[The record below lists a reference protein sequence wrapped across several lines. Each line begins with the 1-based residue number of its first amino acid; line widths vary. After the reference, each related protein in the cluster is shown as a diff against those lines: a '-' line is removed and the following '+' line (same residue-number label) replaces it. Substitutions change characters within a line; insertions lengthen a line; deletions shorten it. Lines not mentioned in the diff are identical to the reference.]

1 MGLRFTM
8 IGTVCGAAASV
19 VVLVLM
25 SLIFAS
31 GEPSTGGAAG
41 AEAGAFLLAT
51 IAGLPFSLVFV
62 YIAQGTSRLA
72 RLAIGSMPVANGAL
86 VGAVVEVSLAIVRSL
101 QERWRTRHEPA

>member
-1 MGLRFTM
+1 M

-62 YIAQGTSRLA
+62 YIAEQGTSRLA

-101 QERWRTRHEPA
+101 QER